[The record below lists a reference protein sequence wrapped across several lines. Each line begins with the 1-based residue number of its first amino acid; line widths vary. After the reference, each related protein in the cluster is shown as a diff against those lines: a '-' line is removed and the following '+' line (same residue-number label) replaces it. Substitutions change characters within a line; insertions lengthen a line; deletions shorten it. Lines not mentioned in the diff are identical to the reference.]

1 MSEPTTPMR
10 GFPEDARTA
19 AVRTAIHDFLRTD
32 RMHRAA
38 IERKL
43 ADLGIH
49 RTQHMTLLDIKR
61 HGGIGTQRAIAERFD
76 ISPAAV
82 AVTLRKLE
90 ESGYITRR
98 TGAHDSRCKEVQL
111 TEKGD
116 AILATSY
123 EAFTAVDRAMF
134 ADFTEEELA
143 LFSAMLSRLQNA
155 LREEGEGEGDL

>member
-1 MSEPTTPMR
+1 MNKPKTPLG

-19 AVRTAIHDFLRTD
+19 AVRTAIHDFLHTD

-49 RTQHMTLLDIKR
+49 RTQHMMLLDIKR

-90 ESGYITRR
+90 EGGYITRR
-98 TGAHDSRCKEVQL
+98 TGATDNRCKEVRL
-111 TEKGD
+111 TEQGER
-116 AILATSY
+116 ILATSY

-134 ADFTEEELA
+134 ADFTAEELA
-143 LFSAMLSRLQNA
+143 LFSSMLTRLQAA
-155 LREEGEGEGDL
+155 LREAEGEEGAL